1 MSRGLSMDGHI
12 SGLYAI
18 ERRVVDISWS
28 RLRDLSI
35 SPIERER
42 HFSTLLRQNMSN
54 TLWVKHND

>member
-1 MSRGLSMDGHI
+1 MDGHI

-54 TLWVKHND
+54 TLGVKHND